1 MSCFSRKAIIKKS
14 RFSSFEWLQ
23 QLPLSS
29 SGENSP
35 KNNPFLF
42 FSKKYISL
50 RKTVLKECLI
60 FLQPGQDDDSD
71 STCEEMHRQRNK
83 RTSPKEPAAAAPG
96 ATSSVVQYKEDDENL
111 WMTSTQFSQL
121 LDKQEALENL
131 GYAKLHKQKSLSIVT
146 NNPVNASSSKSYL
159 DSEALLPLAKMKQ
172 VRFRLNDNSVGCMQ
186 LEIQKLEYST

>member
-1 MSCFSRKAIIKKS
+1 MPHF
-14 RFSSFEWLQ
+14 
-23 QLPLSS
+23 
-29 SGENSP
+29 
-35 KNNPFLF
+35 
-42 FSKKYISL
+42 
-50 RKTVLKECLI
+50 

-83 RTSPKEPAAAAPG
+83 RTSPKEPAAAPG

-172 VRFRLNDNSVGCMQ
+172 VRLRLNDNSVGCMR
-186 LEIQKLEYST
+186 LEIRQN